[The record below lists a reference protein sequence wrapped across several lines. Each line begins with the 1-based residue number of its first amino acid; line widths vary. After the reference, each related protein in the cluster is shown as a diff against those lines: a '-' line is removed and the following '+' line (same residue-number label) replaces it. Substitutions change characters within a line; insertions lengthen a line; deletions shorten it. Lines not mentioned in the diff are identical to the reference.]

1 MIGELAPEGYPLL
14 PPVLQ
19 TEQDIS
25 EVPQLG
31 EVLGVALQGLTTLP
45 PRDQA
50 MQRSHSQYP
59 LTNEK
64 ENRKNTGLA
73 RMKGFS
79 YYEAEV
85 LNGHCSL
92 GQTDGSETEEDR

>member
-1 MIGELAPEGYPLL
+1 MIIVLVLLRKPDPL
-14 PPVLQ
+14 
-19 TEQDIS
+19 T
-25 EVPQLG
+25 
-31 EVLGVALQGLTTLP
+31 

-59 LTNEK
+59 LTNEE
-64 ENRKNTGLA
+64 ENRKNTALA

-85 LNGHCSL
+85 LNNHCYA
-92 GQTDGSETEEDR
+92 D